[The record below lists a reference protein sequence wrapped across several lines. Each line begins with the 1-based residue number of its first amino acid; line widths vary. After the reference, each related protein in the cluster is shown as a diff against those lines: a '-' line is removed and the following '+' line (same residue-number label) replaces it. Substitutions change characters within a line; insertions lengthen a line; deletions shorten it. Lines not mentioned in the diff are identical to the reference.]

1 MKMKMKNFHENS
13 KKIFQ
18 KIFEKSRGNIF
29 HLFNLFNLF
38 SFI

>member
-29 HLFNLFNLF
+29 HLFNLF